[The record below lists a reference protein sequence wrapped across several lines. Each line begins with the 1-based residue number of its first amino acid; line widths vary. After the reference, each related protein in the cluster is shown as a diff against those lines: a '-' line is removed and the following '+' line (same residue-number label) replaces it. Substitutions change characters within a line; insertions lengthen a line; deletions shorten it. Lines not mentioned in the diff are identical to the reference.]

1 MSLARLSVF
10 ACLLAPFAGL
20 AQAADFKSI
29 GASPAVLYDAPSEK
43 GRKMF
48 IAPRGMPV
56 EIVLTYGEWSKVRDV
71 TGDLS
76 WVQSKSLSAKRNVVT
91 SAANARIRSAAEDS
105 SQVVFTAD
113 RSVLLELVE
122 PAASGWVKV
131 RHRDGQGGYVKA
143 AEVWG
148 E

>member
-1 MSLARLSVF
+1 MNFARLSGM
-10 ACLLAPFAGL
+10 ACVLASFAGL
-20 AQAADFKSI
+20 GHAADFKSV
-29 GASPAVLYDAPSEK
+29 GSSPAVLYDAPSEK
-43 GRKMF
+43 GRRMF

-76 WVQSKSLSAKRNVVT
+76 WVQSKLLSARRNIVT

-105 SQVVFTAD
+105 SPVVFTAD

-122 PAASGWVKV
+122 PAAAGWVRV
-131 RHRDGQGGYVKA
+131 RHRDGQSGYVKA